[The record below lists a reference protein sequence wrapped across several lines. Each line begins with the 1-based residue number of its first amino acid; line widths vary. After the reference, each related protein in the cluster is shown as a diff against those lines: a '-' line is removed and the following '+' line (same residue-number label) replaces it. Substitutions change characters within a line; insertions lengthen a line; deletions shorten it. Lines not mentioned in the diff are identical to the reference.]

1 MNQEALIDIFRD
13 LHAHPELGMEEYR
26 TTARI
31 LEVLRAHDICTLDT
45 GLKTGVIAVI
55 GGRSA
60 PSGRVIGLR
69 CDMDALPIQEE
80 SGLEYAS
87 RVPGVMH
94 ACGHDLH
101 TAVMLGAALLL
112 KEQESSLPGTVK
124 IVFQPSEENDRGGRA
139 MVGTGL
145 LEDVEEFFA
154 IHSYPAFESGTLG
167 IREGPVMAAPDRFR
181 IVIHGRGTHAA
192 QPYKGIDPIPAAAT
206 LALACQNILTRSL
219 DPFIP
224 AVLSVTHVEAGNTW
238 NVVPEEALLEG
249 TVRTLH
255 AEARELIR
263 SSLARMAES
272 TAQTYGCTSEF
283 FWTEGS
289 PAVIN
294 DVGLCAYARELAL
307 SMGFRVDRQENT
319 MGGED
324 FSQYLRHAPGV
335 FIRVGTGGSYPSHHP
350 RFTVDPSAIFPA
362 AQFFARLAALRLGV

>member
-45 GLKTGVIAVI
+45 GLKTGAIAVI

-124 IVFQPSEENDRGGRA
+124 IVFQPSEENDRGGR
-139 MVGTGL
+139 
-145 LEDVEEFFA
+145 
-154 IHSYPAFESGTLG
+154 
-167 IREGPVMAAPDRFR
+167 
-181 IVIHGRGTHAA
+181 IHGRGTHAA

-294 DVGLCAYARELAL
+294 DAGLCAYARELAL
-307 SMGFRVDRQENT
+307 GMGFRVDRQENT